1 MPKNLDILILTSSF
15 DVAYSLL
22 TCSLSEKKKLE
33 STHIKD
39 ETKFYCV
46 KDNRLF
52 DTIENYTN
60 NRCFDTLTS

>member
-22 TCSLSEKKKLE
+22 TCSLSEKT
-33 STHIKD
+33 THIKD